1 MKNNNNGKKIHR
13 ETKRTRKRIKE
24 NEKKTKK
31 KKNKNNIKGKTIVK
45 VKFFKQKQ
53 LLLLCFRS
61 FLLVLRDFAKPC
73 IFLSFCPIAIS
84 FFFPSTFTSLKI
96 DFVMSYSRGPSPSR
110 RIGTQTCCIHLLVV
124 EFGRFSIVFF
134 LLLLLSVLLYF
145 VLFVRDRF
153 F

>member
-31 KKNKNNIKGKTIVK
+31 KNKNNIKGKTIVK
-45 VKFFKQKQ
+45 VKFCSSRNNSYCCVFVRFSSYCAILRNRVYFSLSVRLRFPFFSPPRLHRWKSILSWAIQEGLHPLDVSVHKRVVYTYWSSNSVA
-53 LLLLCFRS
+53 FRS
-61 FLLVLRDFAKPC
+61 F
-73 IFLSFCPIAIS
+73 
-84 FFFPSTFTSLKI
+84 
-96 DFVMSYSRGPSPSR
+96 
-110 RIGTQTCCIHLLVV
+110 
-124 EFGRFSIVFF
+124 FF